1 MTTHAPTSSL
11 FAGASGN
18 ESPFSPEDQKEL
30 AIFLET
36 EQSKA
41 RLQSSIHTFTEM
53 CWDRCITGK
62 IGTKLSS
69 SDESCLTNC
78 VERFLD
84 TSLLI
89 VKQLE
94 SKRG

>member
-1 MTTHAPTSSL
+1 MSSL
-11 FAGASGN
+11 LSDGPGQ
-18 ESPFSPEDQKEL
+18 ESPFSPEDRKEL

-41 RLQSSIHTFTEM
+41 RLQSSIHTFTDM

-69 SDESCLTNC
+69 GEESCLTNC

-84 TSLLI
+84 TSILI

-94 SKRG
+94 SKRASS